1 MPRCVEH
8 QLTCMARP
16 FVQSYFIEGVGML
29 PTNETTPIGPVLSTA
44 QIAKDM
50 KTVFG

>member
-1 MPRCVEH
+1 
-8 QLTCMARP
+8 MARP
-16 FVQSYFIEGVGML
+16 FVQSYFIDGFGML
-29 PTNETTPIGPVLSTA
+29 PTNETTSIGPVLSKR